1 MPETWVRVAAVG
13 NIAEGEILAVEVKGE
28 PVALCRLESG
38 EFRAAH
44 NVCTH
49 QVACLSDGWLDGDTI
64 ECPLHGGRFDL
75 RTGEGLSA
83 PIERPIAVYPVRV
96 DGDDVLIDA
105 SAVG

>member
-13 NIAEGEILAVEVKGE
+13 DIAEGEILTVEVKGE
-28 PVALCRLESG
+28 PVALCHLEGG

-49 QVACLSDGWLDGDTI
+49 QIACLSDGWLDGDTI